1 MPKKLN
7 PFYEKMLKAK
17 EAKKAMTKK
26 DKQKKQEEFKAPP
39 KIKGNRLANVPEKKL
54 SKRIEVTA
62 ETVDRTPNVD
72 KTAAKALQQAIDSI
86 REQSQSL

>member
-26 DKQKKQEEFKAPP
+26 DKQKKQEDFKHPP
-39 KIKGNRLANVPEKKL
+39 KVKQDKMSHIPEKKME
-54 SKRIEVTA
+54 KRIETTAVTYLNKGMKQND
-62 ETVDRTPNVD
+62 TTPLIE
-72 KTAAKALQQAIDSI
+72 AALNRI
-86 REQSQSL
+86 REQSQNL